1 MKSLIMNLSQL
12 PQLSDGLFLTDGG
25 METTLIFHDGID
37 LPHFAGCALLET
49 AEGREALRRYYRTYA
64 ALARKY
70 ETGFILESPTWRANP
85 DWAEKL
91 GWNAEKLAA
100 INREGIAL
108 MHEIREEFETP
119 RSPMVVSGCLGPRG
133 DGYVASAVMT
143 PEEAA
148 AYHAPQIRVLRDTG
162 VDVIS
167 AFTLTT
173 GDEGLGIANAA
184 AALGVPCVLS
194 FTLETDG
201 RLPSGEALR
210 EVIGRIDSTAA
221 TAPVYYMINCA
232 HPTHFADILPEGEPW
247 LERIRG
253 VRANSSCRSH
263 EELNESPD
271 LDEGNPAEL
280 GLQYRELRARL
291 PKLTIL
297 GGCCGTDH
305 RHLEAICES
314 CVAAPV

>member
-1 MKSLIMNLSQL
+1 MNTSLL

-25 METTLIFHDGID
+25 METTLIFQEGIE

-49 AEGREALRRYYRTYA
+49 SLGREALAKYYRTYA
-64 ALARKY
+64 TLAGKY
-70 ETGFILESPTWRANP
+70 QTGFILESPTWRANP

-91 GWNAEKLAA
+91 GWDAKKLAA
-100 INREGIAL
+100 INQAGIAL

-119 RSPMVVSGCLGPRG
+119 QSPMVISGCVGPRG
-133 DGYVASAVMT
+133 DGYVPTAVMN
-143 PEEAA
+143 PEEAE

-162 VDVIS
+162 ADLIS

-173 GDEGLGIANAA
+173 ADEGLGIANAA
-184 AALGVPCVLS
+184 AALDIPCVLS

-201 RLPSGEALR
+201 LLPSR
-210 EVIGRIDSTAA
+210 EVLGEVIERIDAEA
-221 TAPVYYMINCA
+221 RVAPVYYMVNCA
-232 HPTHFADILPEGEPW
+232 HPTHFADIFPEGAGW

-263 EELNESPD
+263 EELNDSPD

-280 GLQYRELRARL
+280 GVQYRDLRAKL
-291 PKLTIL
+291 PRLTIL

-305 RHLEAICES
+305 RHLEAICET
-314 CVAAPV
+314 CLTVPA